1 MWLRSMPGND
11 TAMKPIVRALMS
23 PAFPVLIL
31 MVFLA
36 VGFWLRSGLIE
47 EDSRHVRIIFGSLF
61 LLGLLT
67 SLTTVLVQAI
77 LRRNQ
82 ALLKTRKDLEREI
95 DQRKAVQT
103 DLERL
108 ESTDTLTGLTNRRFF
123 VEDLT
128 HTLGIADRSEEHTS
142 ELQSRPH
149 LVCRLLL

>member
-11 TAMKPIVRALMS
+11 TALKPIVHALMS

-108 ESTDTLTGLTNRRFF
+108 ESTDTSPAWPTAASLWKTWPIPSALPTGRCARQ
-123 VEDLT
+123 
-128 HTLGIADRSEEHTS
+128 R
-142 ELQSRPH
+142 
-149 LVCRLLL
+149 

>member
-1 MWLRSMPGND
+1 MPGND
-11 TAMKPIVRALMS
+11 TALKPIVRALMS

-67 SLTTVLVQAI
+67 SLSSLLVHAL

-82 ALLKTRKDLEREI
+82 ALLKTRKELSGRSTSAKLC
-95 DQRKAVQT
+95 RK
-103 DLERL
+103 
-108 ESTDTLTGLTNRRFF
+108 TGTA
-123 VEDLT
+123 
-128 HTLGIADRSEEHTS
+128 GIHRHPH
-142 ELQSRPH
+142 RPGQP
-149 LVCRLLL
+149 LLLYGRPGAYPRHC